1 MLRRQV
7 SVCQQTGAL
16 LYKNLLIKWRN
27 KTQILQEWILCAAV
41 LFIVWFLTF
50 ATEMYPM
57 YILPVPENIIGR
69 LDECN
74 ITGRVIG
81 YAPKTENTEQIME
94 KVSLTLSDIGIR
106 IEGFENETALTEAS
120 NSNKDLL
127 GIVFKNSFSYEVRLS
142 QFFAPIPIDH
152 YGMFDCEYH
161 SDFCSA
167 SKYWLK
173 GFVFLQASIDAAIIE
188 VKTNH
193 SVWNELK
200 SAIGIVMKFH
210 GTFLIDPLTHGAF
223 TILLSMV
230 FFPLLYFMTLNVARE
245 KEKHKELL
253 RMMGLRDMSFWLSW
267 CLLYAGFI
275 FIMASLL
282 AVIIT
287 NTLLLDS
294 SYLVIFLLF
303 FLYGIASMCFCFL
316 LISLLRK
323 PKLTSIV
330 GFLLTLTFGCLSLI
344 LLIDE
349 LPSPVMWILNIF
361 LSPFSFS
368 TGLSQVVF
376 LENAK
381 EGIQLNNL
389 SEGPYPMVAVFSTL
403 MINAVFYIL
412 MATYFD
418 EVLPNT
424 YGGRRSPFFF
434 LNSSYW
440 STYKK
445 SGIEVVSDIVSNGE
459 SASDFIEAVTPE
471 FRGKEAIRIN
481 NVNKIYHQKDTHVEA
496 LKGLQF
502 DVYEG
507 QITALLGHSGSGKT
521 TLLNILSGLCP
532 LSDGVVSIYNHRV
545 SEMEDALQ
553 TAKNT
558 TVGFCPQFDVKFD
571 ALTVKENLR
580 LFANVRGIPS
590 KEVDREVQNVLNGL
604 DITNIQDV
612 RAASLSG
619 GQRRKLTLG
628 ISILGDPQVL
638 FLDEPTAGLDPCSRH
653 HVWTLLK
660 ERKAGRVTLFST
672 QFMDE
677 ADILADR
684 KAVLSKGRL
693 KCVGTSMF
701 LKRKWGIGYHLRM
714 HVADSC
720 NAEDITSI
728 VKYHIPSGKLLR
740 QHEQDMIYTL
750 PFDSIDSFPDLF
762 SDLDIRTGQNTT
774 TYGVSM
780 TTLEDVFLKLE
791 GDQAIEQTDYG
802 VFSQEQM
809 EEEKDDGVPDEME
822 QTLLSLSETGKA
834 TVNGLALWRQQVL
847 AIARVRV
854 LKLKNESKA
863 LRSIVLILII
873 YALPMLIHISLYHS
887 RGQLGKRELTPDLY
901 LLHPGEQP
909 YKRFTNLLIQNNTG
923 SEIDDFVNSIKSQ
936 NIMVDVTNGNNSD
949 QDVPY
954 NLVLMVSREEKS
966 YRFALSTSIQSINGY
981 PVLMNIIS
989 NAFLRNFSST
999 ERIRIWNN
1007 VFLEDIGRYFWI
1019 AIYAFSAFFMGILG
1033 AIIPPYIGMSSVYD
1047 NKIKVL
1053 SQLRLSGLFPSAY
1066 WCGQAMV
1073 DIPLFWLLLMI
1084 MAVILKTFTVSN
1096 SLTPV
1101 GWTELLIC
1109 LTGYSASAVLLVYV
1123 ISFVFR
1129 KGRNNPDFWACIF
1142 LVVSVIGF
1150 IIEIIA
1156 AVHIALPYLTPILLS
1171 VFLPVFPLLG
1181 CIIRLEDKEGI
1192 DRNIFNRENHSIII
1206 PTVVPYLHC
1215 IVFLLLLRC
1224 LEMRYGKKIFK
1235 GDPVFRIPPK
1245 NDRVCSNLDEPK
1257 GDEESVE
1264 AERTLVMEIVSGQRT
1279 KEDSAIVASSLRKEY
1294 KDKKASS
1301 VFRKKKKVATQNI
1314 SFCVKKGEILGLLGP
1329 NGAGKSTTIRMLTG
1343 DTKPTAGQVLLTELQ
1358 NAPTSQR
1365 ERYTESTAFLGY
1377 CPQENAL
1384 WPGLTVE
1391 QHLAVYAAVKGMR
1404 KEDAA
1409 VAIKRVTDA
1418 LELNEHL
1425 KITVKKLPEGVKRK
1439 LCFTISMLAN
1449 PQVVLL
1455 DEPSTGLDPKGQQRV
1470 WRAIRAAFKN
1480 KDRGAILTTHY
1491 MQEAEAVCDRVA
1503 IMVSGNLR
1511 CIGSIQQL
1519 KSKFGKG
1526 YFLEIKVRDQ
1536 QQVDALHLNIL
1547 KIFPH
1552 AARQER
1558 FSSLLSYKIPMD
1570 NVKSLSQAFSA
1581 LEEVKRTFNLEE
1593 YSFSQSTLEQ
1603 VFLELTKEQ
1612 EKDDFDMALDSTY
1625 EWKQL
1630 QEEDV

>member
-1 MLRRQV
+1 MLQTQS

-16 LYKNLLIKWRN
+16 LYKNLLMKWRN
-27 KTQILQEWILCAAV
+27 KTQSLQEWLLCAGV
-41 LFIVWFLTF
+41 LLLVWLLTVV
-50 ATEMYPM
+50 TEMNRV
-57 YILPVPENIIGR
+57 YIPTISENNIGR
-69 LDECN
+69 LN
-74 ITGRVIG
+74 GSSITARVIG
-81 YAPKTENTEQIME
+81 YAPQTEYTKQIME
-94 KVSLTLSDIGIR
+94 KVSLILKNKGNR
-106 IEGFENETALTEAS
+106 IEGFENEIALTEAW
-120 NSNKDLL
+120 NSDKALL
-127 GIVFKNSFSYEVRLS
+127 GIVFKNSFSYEIRLS
-142 QFFAPIPIDH
+142 QILAPMPIDD
-152 YGMFDCEYH
+152 YGMFDCDYNSEY
-161 SDFCSA
+161 CSA
-167 SKYWLK
+167 TKYWLK
-173 GFVFLQASIDAAIIE
+173 GFVFLQASINAAFIE
-188 VKTNH
+188 VTTGH

-200 SAIGIVMKFH
+200 SAVGIVMNFH
-210 GTFLIDPLTHGAF
+210 GIRLIDPLTHGVF
-223 TILLSMV
+223 IILLSMM

-253 RMMGLRDMSFWLSW
+253 RMMGLHNSSFWLSW
-267 CLLYAGFI
+267 GLLYAGYI

-303 FLYGIASMCFCFL
+303 FLYGISSMCFCFL
-316 LISLLRK
+316 LISLLKK

-330 GFLLTLTFGCLSLI
+330 GFLFTLTFGCLSLI
-344 LLIDE
+344 LLIDK

-361 LSPFSFS
+361 LSPCSFS
-368 TGLSQVVF
+368 TGLSQVVL
-376 LENAK
+376 LENEK

-389 SEGPYPMVAVFSTL
+389 SEGPYPMAAVFPIL
-403 MINAVFYIL
+403 VINAVLYML
-412 MATYFD
+412 MAAYFD

-424 YGGRRSPFFF
+424 YGRRRSPFFF
-434 LNSSYW
+434 LKSSYW
-440 STYKK
+440 STHKK
-445 SGIEVVSDIVSNGE
+445 SGIEVMSDNVSNGE
-459 SASDFIEAVTPE
+459 NTSNFIEAVTPE
-471 FRGKEAIRIN
+471 FCGKEAIRIN
-481 NVNKIYHQKDTHVEA
+481 NVKKTYKQEDTNVEA

-507 QITALLGHSGSGKT
+507 QITALLGHSGAGKT

-532 LSDGVVSIYNHRV
+532 LSDGAVSVYQHNV
-545 SEMEDALQ
+545 SEMEDAQ
-553 TAKNT
+553 QAGKNS
-558 TVGFCPQFDVKFD
+558 VGFCPQFDVKFD
-571 ALTVKENLR
+571 VLTVKENLR

-590 KEVDREVQNVLNGL
+590 KEVEREVQNVLNGL
-604 DITNIQDV
+604 DIGNIQDV
-612 RAASLSG
+612 RADSLSG

-628 ISILGDPQVL
+628 ISILGDPKVL
-638 FLDEPTAGLDPCSRH
+638 LLDEPTAGLDPCSRH

-660 ERKAGRVTLFST
+660 ERKADRVTLFST

-714 HVADSC
+714 HVTDSC
-720 NAEDITSI
+720 NAGDITSV
-728 VKYHIPSGKLLR
+728 VKYHIPSGRLSR
-740 QHEQDMIYTL
+740 QHEQEMIYTL

-762 SDLDIRTGQNTT
+762 SDLDIRTGQDIT

-809 EEEKDDGVPDEME
+809 EEGKDDGVPHEME
-822 QTLLSLSETGKA
+822 QTLLLLSETGKA
-834 TVNGLALWRQQVL
+834 TVSGLALWRQQVL
-847 AIARVRV
+847 AIARIRL
-854 LKLKNESKA
+854 LKLKHESKA

-873 YALPMLIHISLYHS
+873 YTLPMLIRFSLHHF
-887 RGQLGKRELTPDLY
+887 RVRLETWELTPDLY

-923 SEIDDFVNSIKSQ
+923 SEIDDFVNAVKSQ
-936 NIMVDVTNGNNSD
+936 NIIVDVTSGD
-949 QDVPY
+949 KFLQDISY
-954 NLVLMVSREEKS
+954 NLVLTVSREEQN
-966 YRFALSTSIQSINGY
+966 YRFALSTGAQSVNGY

-989 NAFLRNFSST
+989 NAFLRNYSST

-1007 VFLEDIGRYFWI
+1007 VFLEDTEHYFWSAMYI
-1019 AIYAFSAFFMGILG
+1019 FSAFFMGIL
-1033 AIIPPYIGMSSVYD
+1033 AATIPPFIGMSSVYD

-1073 DIPLFWLLLMI
+1073 DIPLFWLLLVI
-1084 MAVILKTFTVSN
+1084 MAVILNTFTLSI
-1096 SLTPV
+1096 SLTLS

-1109 LTGYSASAVLLVYV
+1109 LTGYSASAMLLVYV

-1129 KGRNNPDFWACIF
+1129 NGRNNPDFWACIF
-1142 LVVSVIGF
+1142 LTVTVIGF
-1150 IIEIIA
+1150 IIDNVA
-1156 AVHIALPYLTPILLS
+1156 ADHKALPYLIPILLS
-1171 VFLPVFPLLG
+1171 VFLPVLPLLA
-1181 CIIRLEDKEGI
+1181 CIIRVDHNEGFEVETFT
-1192 DRNIFNRENHSIII
+1192 RVRQSIILPI
-1206 PTVVPYLHC
+1206 VVPYLHC
-1215 IVFLLLLRC
+1215 IIFLLLLRC
-1224 LEMRYGKKIFK
+1224 LEMRYGKKLFK

-1245 NDRVCSNLDEPK
+1245 NDRVCSNLDEPER
-1257 GDEESVE
+1257 DEESVE
-1264 AERTLVMEIVSGQRT
+1264 DERTRVMEIVSGKRT
-1279 KEDSAIVASSLRKEY
+1279 QEDSAIVACSLRKEY

-1314 SFCVKKGEILGLLGP
+1314 SICVKKGEILGLLGP

-1358 NAPTSQR
+1358 NAATSQR

-1391 QHLAVYAAVKGMR
+1391 QHLVVYAAVKGMR

-1425 KITVKKLPEGVKRK
+1425 KTTVKNLPEGLKRK
-1439 LCFTISMLAN
+1439 LCFTLSMLAN

-1455 DEPSTGLDPKGQQRV
+1455 DEPSTGLDPKGKQRV

-1480 KDRGAILTTHY
+1480 KERGAILTTHY
-1491 MQEAEAVCDRVA
+1491 MEEAEAVCDRVA

-1511 CIGSIQQL
+1511 CMGSIQQL

-1526 YFLEIKVRDQ
+1526 YFLEIKVRDH
-1536 QQVDALHLNIL
+1536 QQVDALHMNIL

-1558 FSSLLSYKIPMD
+1558 FPSLLSYKIPMD
-1570 NVKSLSQAFSA
+1570 NVKSLSQAFSV

-1612 EKDDFDMALDSTY
+1612 EKDDFDMALDATY